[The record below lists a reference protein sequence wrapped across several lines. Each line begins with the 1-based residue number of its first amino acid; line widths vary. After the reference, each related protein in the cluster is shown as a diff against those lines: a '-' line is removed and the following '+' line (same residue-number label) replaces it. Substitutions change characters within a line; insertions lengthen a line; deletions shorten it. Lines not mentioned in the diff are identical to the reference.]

1 MSDHTDFSDIHI
13 ESSLPKPW
21 EEEVTFNDIL
31 YDWMTRAPWLAISL
45 GAHLV
50 VFIIIAAI
58 PWQGTPRASRG
69 RASTA
74 S

>member
-31 YDWMTRAPWLAISL
+31 YDR
-45 GAHLV
+45 
-50 VFIIIAAI
+50 
-58 PWQGTPRASRG
+58 RR
-69 RASTA
+69 
-74 S
+74 